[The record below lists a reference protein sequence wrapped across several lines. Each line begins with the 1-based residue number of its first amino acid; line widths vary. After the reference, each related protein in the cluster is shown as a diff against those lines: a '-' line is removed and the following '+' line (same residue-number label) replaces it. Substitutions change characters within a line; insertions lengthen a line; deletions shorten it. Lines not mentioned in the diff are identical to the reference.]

1 MTAIKKA
8 FHKRCDDNKFRADN
22 SYKFL
27 SFNTLIPAYNLDYF
41 KAVIFFII

>member
-8 FHKRCDDNKFRADN
+8 FHKRCDDNKFCADN
-22 SYKFL
+22 LQIFE
-27 SFNTLIPAYNLDYF
+27 FTLIPAYNLDYF